1 MIGDPIA
8 GKINR
13 DEYKRK
19 SYKQAYLDMKSQR
32 DDAEYDASEA
42 CNKAAMLSIENDQL
56 RAELEVARQQVKYLE
71 EMHTSQI

>member
-1 MIGDPIA
+1 MMGDPIA
-8 GKINR
+8 DKINR

-42 CNKAAMLSIENDQL
+42 CNKAAKLSIENDEL
-56 RAELEVARQQVKYLE
+56 RSELERVRQQIKFLE
-71 EMHTSQI
+71 GVVSIRG